1 MKASAKRELKRMIRR
16 AAPGIADRLSV
27 ALRAARGAAVRN
39 AARFGNLMAHI
50 QESQSAFD
58 ERVHIDDEAV
68 AALAARSSI
77 VVAGTPPFDNVSVF
91 VDELRKEKLDV
102 AEIVVVDMTAEIPR
116 LVAIRDHVASWRR
129 RLPLTRFKVVTYS
142 PQDIRYADA
151 LSLGWHAAG
160 QENVWV
166 VGRYDVPLDGCFT
179 YLLKTQLEQK
189 GNAVIVSGAVAPDAS
204 LRSIIVDPLPVCEQ
218 EPAILALE
226 ESAAL
231 LARAITESKLKV
243 VKLPPGEPVVSFSE
257 GIFGGRRA
265 LLADD
270 AGELFDSGLLSNLA
284 VTALSRRLTAKGVP
298 VVRSGCAYSRS
309 PLANITDGGP
319 PWEAIYDL
327 RRIAASSGAARSGE
341 NEVIE
346 IVCPFHRGDMIL
358 AVQVA
363 ASVAESG
370 KRVRLHVAEPLVSWA
385 REFGAGIQVESV
397 PVPVAA
403 AEDTYPLLLDAF
415 QYVSLRADA
424 APCISRCH
432 PSRSLSET
440 GRNLV
445 EYMLEEAGLPLE
457 TRLPNLQ
464 PISTDAQQQ
473 RAQEILAGIGEDI
486 VFVHPL
492 GGWSL
497 KSIPPHI
504 MAGLA
509 EEVHRAGF
517 KLIQI
522 GGAGDRR
529 VPHTDGAILENFMP
543 SQWKEILAL
552 GRALICVDS
561 WTSHFAAILDIPQ
574 ICMYGST
581 HPDHVNSKR
590 WFRSQQSPC
599 LNLGPIV
606 NCSPCN
612 SLTCVAYP
620 ERDYCTGYIVDE
632 VALQD
637 FFSMLSAVSAS

>member
-1 MKASAKRELKRMIRR
+1 MKPSAKRELKRIIRR

-39 AARFGNLMAHI
+39 AAKFGNLMAHI
-50 QESQSAFD
+50 QENQSAFD
-58 ERVHIDDEAV
+58 ERVLIDDADV

-77 VVAGTPPFDNVSVF
+77 VVVGTTPFDNISTF
-91 VDELRKEKLDV
+91 IDELRREKLDI
-102 AEIVVVDMTAEIPR
+102 AEIVVVDATAEQPR
-116 LVAIRDHVASWRR
+116 LVAIRDHIAAWRR
-129 RLPLTRFKVVTYS
+129 RLPLTRFKVVPYS
-142 PQDIRYADA
+142 LQDIRYAHA
-151 LSLGWHAAG
+151 LSLGWHEA
-160 QENVWV
+160 QHENVWI

-189 GNAVIVSGAVAPDAS
+189 GSAVIVSGAVAPDAS
-204 LRSIIVDPLPVCEQ
+204 LRSITVDPSQLFEQ
-218 EPAILALE
+218 EAAILEIE

-231 LARAITESKLKV
+231 LARAIAERKLQAA
-243 VKLPPGEPVVSFSE
+243 KLPSNQPAGVFSE
-257 GIFGGRRA
+257 GIFGGPRTS
-265 LLADD
+265 LADET
-270 AGELFDSGLLSNLA
+270 GQLFDTSLLSNLA
-284 VTALSRRLTAKGVP
+284 VTALSHRLKADGVP
-298 VVRSGCAYSRS
+298 VVRSGYAYSRS
-309 PLANITDGGP
+309 MLAKITDGGP

-327 RRIAASSGAARSGE
+327 RRIGDNAVSVE
-341 NEVIE
+341 PDKNEAIE

-363 ASVAESG
+363 ASVAASG
-370 KRVRLHVAEPLVSWA
+370 KRVRLHVAEQLVPWA
-385 REFGAGIQVESV
+385 KEFGTGIHVESV

-403 AEDTYPLLLDAF
+403 AEDTYPVLLDAF
-415 QYVSLRADA
+415 QYVSLRRDA
-424 APCISRCH
+424 APRIARCH

-445 EYMLEEAGLPLE
+445 EYMLEEVGLPLE

-464 PISTDAQQQ
+464 PSSTDAQQR
-473 RAQEILAGIGEDI
+473 RAREIVAGIGEDL
-486 VFVHPL
+486 VFVHPV

-522 GGAGDRR
+522 GGASDRR
-529 VPHTDGAILENFMP
+529 VAHTDGAILQNLMP

-581 HPDHVNSKR
+581 HPDHVSSKR
-590 WFRSQQSPC
+590 WFRSQLSPC

-620 ERDYCTGYIVDE
+620 ERDYCTGYTVDRF
-632 VALQD
+632 ALQE
-637 FFSMLSAVSAS
+637 FFSTLPAVSAS

>member
-1 MKASAKRELKRMIRR
+1 MKASAKRDLKRMIRR

-39 AARFGNLMAHI
+39 AARFGNLIAHI
-50 QESQSAFD
+50 HDSQREFD
-58 ERVHIDDEAV
+58 ERVRIDIADV

-77 VVAGTPPFDNVSVF
+77 VVVGTAPFDNVAV
-91 VDELRKEKLDV
+91 VIDELRKEKLDV
-102 AEIVVVDMTAEIPR
+102 AEIVVVDATAEQPR
-116 LVAIRDHVASWRR
+116 FVAIRDSVESWRR
-129 RLPLTRFKVVTYS
+129 RLPLTRFKVVPYS

-151 LSLGWHAAG
+151 LSLGWHEA
-160 QENVWV
+160 QHENVWI

-179 YLLKTQLEQK
+179 YLLKTQIEQK
-189 GNAVIVSGAVAPDAS
+189 GSAVVVSGAVAPDAS
-204 LRSIIVDPLPVCEQ
+204 LRSTTVDPRPVCEQ
-218 EPAILALE
+218 EAAILEAE

-231 LARAITESKLKV
+231 LARAIAERKLKPA
-243 VKLPPGEPVVSFSE
+243 KLPSSQPAVVFSE
-257 GIFGGRRA
+257 GIFGGARA

-270 AGELFDSGLLSNLA
+270 AGQLFDTRLLSNLA
-284 VTALSRRLTAKGVP
+284 VTALAQRLAAKGVP
-298 VVRSGCAYSRS
+298 VVRSGYAYSRS
-309 PLANITDGGP
+309 MLEKLTDGGP

-327 RRIAASSGAARSGE
+327 RRIAAKPASAGQDE

-363 ASVAESG
+363 ASVAASG
-370 KRVRLHVAEPLVSWA
+370 KRVRLHVAEQLVSWA
-385 REFGAGIQVESV
+385 REFGTGIHVESV

-403 AEDTYPLLLDAF
+403 AEDTYRVLLEAF
-415 QYVSLRADA
+415 QYVALRHDA
-424 APCISRCH
+424 APRIARCH
-432 PSRSLSET
+432 PSRSLSDT

-464 PISTDAQQQ
+464 PVSTDAQQR
-473 RAQEILAGIGEDI
+473 RAHEIVVGIGEDT

-497 KSIPPHI
+497 KSIPPHT

-509 EEVHRAGF
+509 EEVHRAGL

-522 GGAGDRR
+522 GAASDRR
-529 VPHTDGAILENFMP
+529 VAHTDGAILENFMP

-574 ICMYGST
+574 ICVYGST
-581 HPDHVNSKR
+581 HPDHVSSKR
-590 WFRSQQSPC
+590 WFRGQLSPC

-620 ERDYCTGYIVDE
+620 ERDYCTGYTVDRL
-632 VALQD
+632 ALQE
-637 FFSMLSAVSAS
+637 FFAMLPAVSPS